1 MTNIMVDLET
11 LGQTPGCAIIS
22 IGAVVFDPSGE
33 GSLGD
38 EFYQVINAKSCED
51 AGLGVDKST
60 LEWWN
65 KQSDEARVVLKQAMG
80 GTANLPLK
88 DGLEH
93 FNKFVSRQGNFNHLC
108 VWGNGASFDNALLA
122 CAYKAVGLRAS
133 WPYWNDRCYR
143 TLKNFAPSVKL
154 ERTGT
159 HHNALD
165 DARTQAVHAMHILK
179 TIGLGVPS

>member
-33 GSLGD
+33 GSLGS
-38 EFYQVINAKSCED
+38 EFYQVINAKSCEE
-51 AGLGVDKST
+51 AGLGVDAST
-60 LEWWN
+60 LAWWG
-65 KQSDEARVVLKQAMG
+65 KQSEEARIVLKHSMG
-80 GTANLPLK
+80 KVNVPLK
-88 DGLEH
+88 EALER
-93 FNKFVSRQGNFNHLC
+93 FNSFVASQGNFNSLC

-122 CAYKAVGLRAS
+122 CAYKAVGLISA

-165 DARTQAVHAMHILK
+165 DAKTQAVHAIHILK
-179 TIGLGVPS
+179 TIGLGVPG